1 MLSLNGG
8 VDVGTS
14 APNSYTNANT
24 ANPDEEWNGR
34 EDAEFYGAPDGPI
47 AIYPIVGEAGT
58 FTQQRADMRLPKDSG
73 TVWLMHHVP
82 RNCRGKYKLTDRYV
96 EEYNDWLD
104 RLAEGDQGIPQFEVG
119 PPEQWLEEERLLKD
133 FRVDQHDWVLCDGT
147 TKSGEEC
154 KRKAVN
160 FAGYCEAHGGKLHP
174 LDKVVDTRRAIET
187 PKDSAYNNPE
197 VQERMTRYQKFISG
211 LISVKDLDDEE
222 LARGQFRD
230 RKGGFSGNPP
240 KQIPREMHDQ
250 FVTELF
256 ERADMRLREGLVECV
271 NTMVEVATS
280 PVYEAKDR
288 LKAAQWVFERVRG
301 KQADVVVHTQD
312 KPWEHVFQGI
322 SGGSREDSRAA
333 RETLDAEFE
342 DEGGVDSTTLAVVAQ
357 GGEVEWDALDD
368 DDYDDAYGMANDGP
382 PGDHDR
388 DGVDGD
394 NPVAT
399 NSRTAPS
406 AKPTTEEDSQYEYSS
421 ISLVDDDGNDY
432 DKVVAKP
439 KKGSQA
445 AEMADKR
452 KAAEKRRKAALRA
465 LKAQQISEAT
475 EYGE

>member
-1 MLSLNGG
+1 M
-8 VDVGTS
+8 GTLP
-14 APNSYTNANT
+14 PNSYMNANK
-24 ANPDEEWNGR
+24 ANPDEEFQGNP
-34 EDAEFYGAPDGPI
+34 DYEFYGAPDGPV
-47 AIYPIVGEAGT
+47 AIYPIVGEVGT

-82 RNCRGKYKLTDRYV
+82 RNCRGTYKLTDKYIDQ
-96 EEYNDWLD
+96 YNEWLD

-119 PPEQWLEEERLLKD
+119 PPEQWLEEERLLAD
-133 FRVDQHDWVLCDGT
+133 FRVDQNDWVLCDGS
-147 TKSGEEC
+147 TKSGEPC

-187 PKDSAYNNPE
+187 PKSSAYNNPE
-197 VQERMTRYQKFISG
+197 VQERMTRYQQFISG

-222 LARGQFRD
+222 LAKGQFRD

-256 ERADMRLREGLVECV
+256 ERADMRLREGLVACV
-271 NTMVEVATS
+271 DTMVEVASS

-301 KQADVVVHTQD
+301 KAPEVHVHTQD

-322 SGGSREDSRAA
+322 TGGSREESRAA
-333 RETLDAEFE
+333 RNVMDAEWS
-342 DEGGVDSTTLAVVAQ
+342 DEEGVDSTTLAVVAQ
-357 GGEVEWDALDD
+357 GGEVDWDD
-368 DDYDDAYGMANDGP
+368 DDYDDAYGMEDDI
-382 PGDHDR
+382 PGD
-388 DGVDGD
+388 DGADARADDDGGYE
-394 NPVAT
+394 PAGR
-399 NSRTAPS
+399 NSRTAPR
-406 AKPTTEEDSQYEYSS
+406 KGPTTPDESQYEYTS

-439 KKGSQA
+439 KKGTEA
-445 AEMADKR
+445 HEMAERRKAHEKKR
-452 KAAEKRRKAALRA
+452 KAALKA

-475 EYGE
+475 EYGDPGGS